1 MKLLA
6 KAILLVEPVLLA
18 VVVIV
23 YWFAELTQ
31 INSSLLIIPL
41 VLLIPPAFARL
52 VVYKRLWVFTPV
64 NICFYLFLA
73 LCTIDTYFALSHPF
87 TPPYSWGWYILGR
100 LFMGVILALSIT
112 SIAYERGQID
122 GPLIVLTDDTRD
134 PKAVHL
140 QLNGPL
146 MLILALAVLVGV
158 LGLGGAQYID
168 KSSIFQP
175 LIERIPPILNFPGA
189 IGGFN
194 SNEIGGAMTFFVP
207 LTLGIALYDWRSRSH
222 RLRALV
228 ATVAFLLLALALTL
242 GQSRLAI
249 IGAVV
254 ASAIVIWLVVPHSV
268 WRYVALALLLLY
280 CAFEIGVVLGVFEHV
295 ASGGASGAP
304 GLSDRDT
311 GELAQRPEI
320 WSAALTLIKQYPLTG
335 YGLNEFRRSE
345 VRNEY
350 VPDFAMVIV
359 PHAHNELLQV
369 GVDVGIPGMILYVI
383 WNIVLIYMI
392 WRTWRVGTPLLKAV
406 AVCAGAAILAHAVFG
421 LADAITM
428 YDRFGFLYWLF
439 AGLVG
444 GAYALACLQPAAKTD
459 LAIYRETDIKQT
471 VNSQTA

>member
-1 MKLLA
+1 MKSLA

-18 VVVIV
+18 LVVIV
-23 YWFAELTQ
+23 YWFSELTQ
-31 INSSLLIIPL
+31 INSPLLTYAV
-41 VLLIPPAFARL
+41 VLLIPPIFARF
-52 VVYKRLWVFTPV
+52 VVYRRLWVFTPV
-64 NICFYLFLA
+64 NICLYLFLA
-73 LCTIDTYFALSHPF
+73 LCTIDTYFALAHPF

-100 LFMGVILALSIT
+100 LFIGVILALSIT

-122 GPLIVLTDDTRD
+122 GPLIVLTDDGRD
-134 PKAVHL
+134 PNAVRL

-146 MLILALAVLVGV
+146 MLILALAVLVGI

-175 LIERIPPILNFPGA
+175 LIERIPPIMNFPGA

-207 LTLGIALYDWRSRSH
+207 LTLGIALYDWRSRNH
-222 RLRALV
+222 RLRAV
-228 ATVAFLLLALALTL
+228 MATIAFLILALALTL

-254 ASAIVIWLVVPHSV
+254 ASAIVIWLIVPHSL
-268 WRYVALALLLLY
+268 WRYIALALLLLY
-280 CAFEIGVVLGVFEHV
+280 CAFEIGVVLGVFDH
-295 ASGGASGAP
+295 ASGGVSSP
-304 GLSDRDT
+304 GLSTRDT
-311 GELAQRPEI
+311 GELSQRPEI
-320 WSAALTLIKQYPLTG
+320 WNAALTLIKQYPLTG

-369 GVDVGIPGMILYVI
+369 GADAGIPGMILYVI
-383 WNIVLIYMI
+383 WNLVLIYMI
-392 WRTWRVGTPLLKAV
+392 WRTWRMGTPLLKAV
-406 AVCAGAAILAHAVFG
+406 AVCAGAAIFAHAVFG

-439 AGLVG
+439 AGLAG
-444 GAYALACLQPAAKTD
+444 GAYALACRQPAAKTD